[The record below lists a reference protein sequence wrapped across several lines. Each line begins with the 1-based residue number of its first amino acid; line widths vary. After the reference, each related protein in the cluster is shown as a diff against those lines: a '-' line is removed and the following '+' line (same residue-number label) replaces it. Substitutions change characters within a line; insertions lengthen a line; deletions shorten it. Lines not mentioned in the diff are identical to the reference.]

1 MNHARCVMV
10 TGIIYILK
18 KVKNLVMIA
27 EVENAID
34 WIYATDEQIREIIF
48 TDMECPVE
56 LKWKALHEILR
67 RKAANHG

>member
-1 MNHARCVMV
+1 
-10 TGIIYILK
+10 
-18 KVKNLVMIA
+18 MIA